1 MRTVVPWEPKGP
13 ESQQGTFCK
22 SQSALGTRTGGE
34 RLLAEGKSCSFR
46 KVSTELQGEDPEQ
59 GGGGR
64 GGQSGS
70 WSLQG
75 LSGKLSTLA
84 DQ

>member
-22 SQSALGTRTGGE
+22 SQFALGTRTGGE
-34 RLLAEGKSCSFR
+34 RLLAEGKSCRFR

-59 GGGGR
+59 GGGG
-64 GGQSGS
+64 QSGS
-70 WSLQG
+70 WSLQH